1 MQAKTVYILSSF
13 CSSVLF
19 TIALTV
25 VMVYQV
31 NVVKLDPLQLVLV
44 GTTLEV
50 TAFLFEVPT
59 GVVADLKSRRLSVIL
74 GYLLN
79 GLGLM
84 MMGWIPLF
92 WAVVASNVIRGIGGT
107 FMSGAYEAWLVD
119 ETIAQHGN
127 DNSVGMVFMRAS
139 QASSVGSIIGILL
152 GVALGWQDVSVPIL
166 IGGGGLLV
174 VSVALC
180 FTMRERGFKP
190 VPVEQRET
198 WVSMRATISTAI
210 LQIRS
215 EHYLLLILAIS
226 FLYGLSSEGYD
237 RLTAPHLLHD
247 YELPFKETVVPVAWF
262 GLISLVSSIISLVMT
277 EAAKRGINLRSG
289 TSVSAALMFS
299 NAGIVAAI
307 LCLAWTN
314 HFWGALAA
322 IWVIRGLRHTGG
334 PLLVTWYNQ
343 QIKDSSVRATV
354 LSVRAQADSI
364 GQIAGGPPAGV
375 IGRWLSV
382 RWGITTSAAMLS
394 PVIPIYGYAA
404 VRISKETP
412 EDSESVPAETDTE
425 K

>member
-1 MQAKTVYILSSF
+1 M
-13 CSSVLF
+13 
-19 TIALTV
+19 
-25 VMVYQV
+25 
-31 NVVKLDPLQLVLV
+31 
-44 GTTLEV
+44 
-50 TAFLFEVPT
+50 
-59 GVVADLKSRRLSVIL
+59 
-74 GYLLN
+74 
-79 GLGLM
+79 
-84 MMGWIPLF
+84 
-92 WAVVASNVIRGIGGT
+92 
-107 FMSGAYEAWLVD
+107 D

-226 FLYGLSSEGYD
+226 FLYALSSEGYD

-343 QIKDSSVRATV
+343 QIKDSSVRATL

-375 IGRWLSV
+375 VGTWLSV